1 MAATENEGCINMSKP
16 KPKTETNSLPP
27 IKPWCFR
34 VALTTAKK
42 RGARENWPR
51 DVRDAR
57 TAKRKAK
64 RSARRDP
71 KEEEMWLRAESKRG
85 GIDADVARMKLR
97 ALKHRK
103 IIDAEELRRELVT
116 RIEKLRESRGFGS
129 KDDASKQSPG
139 QTIALTKPSTP
150 T

>member
-1 MAATENEGCINMSKP
+1 MTKP
-16 KPKTETNSLPP
+16 KSKTETNSLPP

-34 VALTTAKK
+34 VTRTSAKK
-42 RGARENWPR
+42 YGARENWPR

-97 ALKHRK
+97 ALKQRK

>member
-64 RSARRDP
+64 RNARRDP
-71 KEEEMWLRAESKRG
+71 TEEEMWLRAESKSG
-85 GIDADVARMKLR
+85 GIEAHVARMKLR
-97 ALKHRK
+97 ALKQRK
-103 IIDAEELRRELVT
+103 IINAEELRRELVT
-116 RIEKLRESRGFGS
+116 RIVKFRESRGLGS
-129 KDDASKQSPG
+129 KDEASAPSQTQTNRRQKQ
-139 QTIALTKPSTP
+139 
-150 T
+150 

>member
-1 MAATENEGCINMSKP
+1 MTKP
-16 KPKTETNSLPP
+16 KPKPETNSLPP

-57 TAKRKAK
+57 AAKRKAK
-64 RSARRDP
+64 RKERRDP

-85 GIDADVARMKLR
+85 GIDADVARKKQR
-97 ALKHRK
+97 AHNKAKSSMLNSCG
-103 IIDAEELRRELVT
+103 
-116 RIEKLRESRGFGS
+116 ESLSR
-129 KDDASKQSPG
+129 ASKSFESLAD
-139 QTIALTKPSTP
+139 THRNSTP
-150 T
+150 WRNRRDKQ